1 MKKLVFA
8 VALSL
13 TATFAFAQ
21 KYDSFGEKIKPA
33 GAAEVSVLN
42 NVSETKQSD
51 VKVEAEV
58 ESVCQ
63 AKGCWMKVK
72 LADGNTM
79 RVTFKD
85 YGFFVP
91 KDISGKKIIFEGT
104 PEVTT
109 TSVDEQRHYA
119 QDAGKSKEEIA
130 KITEPKRE
138 LTFVA
143 KGVLVPKK

>member
-1 MKKLVFA
+1 
-8 VALSL
+8 
-13 TATFAFAQ
+13 
-21 KYDSFGEKIKPA
+21 
-33 GAAEVSVLN
+33 
-42 NVSETKQSD
+42 
-51 VKVEAEV
+51 
-58 ESVCQ
+58 
-63 AKGCWMKVK
+63 MKVK

-130 KITEPKRE
+130 KISEPKRE

-143 KGVLVPKK
+143 TGVLVPKK